1 MNKLEYGEGKYYTK
15 DSPVHVLG
23 MGRSFLVYPRV
34 HCEVYDGLQ
43 VMQPGALVL
52 GRRLPIKFTA
62 EKLNVFDKD
71 PAYLSC
77 RERFL
82 LGMVIGSTTG
92 PPSLRFPPKDR
103 LYDRQLFEELQYH
116 ECSTDSFIPTQGEAV
131 LVSAARQS
139 LEDVLEHDDQ
149 FVLQLFCADAHTVVS
164 GSLFGIVKNALQAN
178 VLVGVSFA
186 HHTVGRL
193 AHAVYHRLHGLGG
206 NVSSELVAF
215 EQVFDREKWPELKRL
230 RQDEIA
236 SYGNPM
242 HAGSSTIN

>member
-1 MNKLEYGEGKYYTK
+1 MTNLGYGEGKYQVK
-15 DSPVHVLG
+15 DPPVHVLG
-23 MGRSFLVYPRV
+23 MGRSFLVYPKV
-34 HCEVYDGLQ
+34 HYEVYEGLH

-52 GRRLPIKFTA
+52 GRRLPIKLKA

-71 PAYLSC
+71 PAYISC

-82 LGMVIGSTTG
+82 LGMVTGSTTG

-116 ECSTDSFIPTQGEAV
+116 EVSTDSFIPTQGEAV
-131 LVSAARQS
+131 LISAARQS

-164 GSLFGIVKNALQAN
+164 GSLFGLVNNALQAN

-186 HHTVGRL
+186 YHTVGRL
-193 AHAVYHRLHGLGG
+193 AHAVYHRLRGLGG
-206 NVSSELVAF
+206 IVSSELGAF
-215 EQVFDREKWPELKRL
+215 EQVFDCEEWPRLKRL
-230 RQDEIA
+230 RHDELV
-236 SYGNPM
+236 SYGHPM
-242 HAGSSTIN
+242 HAGSSVVN